1 MIGAGPL
8 KQSLFNGLVF
18 AFRGCRVMVLER
30 GKLVEYA
37 SPLELLND
45 PNSLF
50 YALCKKTGSLEELKA
65 TARAEQDAK
74 LAGGSTDSG

>member
-1 MIGAGPL
+1 
-8 KQSLFNGLVF
+8 
-18 AFRGCRVMVLER
+18 MVLEK

-50 YALCKKTGSLEELKA
+50 YALCKKTGALEQLRETAQSEQAVKANRRYHGGSSPSTSA
-65 TARAEQDAK
+65 TASSR
-74 LAGGSTDSG
+74 T